1 MLSVF
6 LMSKIDELDI
16 KYDTKR
22 HILVVLIVVVVLL
35 LVFVFFPLILDLFF
49 NEPSRSREPSERLN
63 DSFQLIMY
71 LIRTL

>member
-1 MLSVF
+1 
-6 LMSKIDELDI
+6 MSKIDELDI

-49 NEPSRSREPSERLN
+49 NEPSRSREPSERL
-63 DSFQLIMY
+63 
-71 LIRTL
+71 